1 MNSAKSEIQM
11 QKAAALF
18 GVASNHELVSAT
30 GDLSGMTFS
39 MYGSKSQPPFKKT
52 NNGADP
58 KALPLDNG
66 SHSHDPIAK
75 RTYGGVL
82 EKFSPNDRLQA
93 LEADK
98 NGRACVMED
107 THKANGGCN
116 LYGSLPG
123 KKDVLELLISDGSL
137 TRCRQSL
144 AVHSGSHLTG
154 DCASPP
160 CDRTPPSL
168 QLAASLNLDTR
179 SSDFQDILTS
189 TSGTTTNS
197 SCSLNGGEGL
207 HQHIKQE
214 SLCSYKSLPGLA
226 SAQEVASICGG
237 TEMSGGSAS
246 LIHPEIELA
255 NNSFANSLSS
265 YSFNN
270 ELGSSQGSLSVGSS
284 RHSARQLH
292 SGNLKRR
299 CISVAPAANSSEGID
314 ITAIFCSSQMS
325 LVAACVN
332 GLRTN
337 SPGISSHS
345 RATNSQLPGSR
356 KAPSPPPP
364 CSQTE
369 VDCSLPSPGPCV
381 LSFSSSS
388 PLGTQ
393 ETEQNN
399 CEQYLQMHCQQGNQH
414 SQQLEQTDS
423 LSFLMNNM
431 VHHGVLEGC
440 QKAGFL
446 KQEPLDEFSQNEE
459 FFHHHHRHRHLHHH
473 HRHHHGLPPPYHL
486 HQYINQSQGTL
497 FHFQSQAPISL
508 SRPGSQPAQPC
519 DREEGSVTEC
529 IVDRQVCRWIDCNA
543 AYEQQDELV
552 RHIEKMHIDQRK
564 GEDFTCFWA
573 GCIRRYKPFN
583 ARYKLLIHMRV
594 HSGEKPN
601 KCMFEGCNKAFS
613 RLENLKIHLRSHTG
627 EKPYICQHPGCQKAF
642 SNSSDRAKHQRT
654 HLDTKPYACQ
664 IPGCTKRYTDP
675 SSLRKHVKAHSA
687 KEQQVRKKLRS
698 CSHLEQDVLSEC
710 LAIQQLHSSSS
721 QQHLTFLNGK
731 CMRSS
736 GLGQEMFP
744 GLYPASS
751 ASHNGSVSSL
761 LPSPH
766 DLPSRHQPLEGDI
779 NNSHS
784 HLSPLSAVENTRE
797 GLATPLLSPGLSPL
811 KNVAAPNPSSSSTAT
826 QLEKQSSSSSQDAVL
841 SGQHLS
847 SQHKSYS
854 LYPDQNVHDGSSVGG
869 YQGSFQS
876 CFHYEES
883 YRMEEPVGDIHLS
896 GESQCFNPQRHNGY
910 MNSVHSGSSGF
921 GMVQDAQGGSGHE
934 FSPAPEENAFFQVGG
949 FDRCLNQISQ
959 VYTET

>member
-1 MNSAKSEIQM
+1 
-11 QKAAALF
+11 
-18 GVASNHELVSAT
+18 
-30 GDLSGMTFS
+30 
-39 MYGSKSQPPFKKT
+39 
-52 NNGADP
+52 
-58 KALPLDNG
+58 
-66 SHSHDPIAK
+66 
-75 RTYGGVL
+75 
-82 EKFSPNDRLQA
+82 
-93 LEADK
+93 
-98 NGRACVMED
+98 
-107 THKANGGCN
+107 
-116 LYGSLPG
+116 
-123 KKDVLELLISDGSL
+123 
-137 TRCRQSL
+137 
-144 AVHSGSHLTG
+144 
-154 DCASPP
+154 
-160 CDRTPPSL
+160 
-168 QLAASLNLDTR
+168 
-179 SSDFQDILTS
+179 
-189 TSGTTTNS
+189 
-197 SCSLNGGEGL
+197 
-207 HQHIKQE
+207 
-214 SLCSYKSLPGLA
+214 
-226 SAQEVASICGG
+226 
-237 TEMSGGSAS
+237 MSGGSAS

-337 SPGISSHS
+337 SP
-345 RATNSQLPGSR
+345 
-356 KAPSPPPP
+356 APSPPPP

-393 ETEQNN
+393 ET
-399 CEQYLQMHCQQGNQH
+399 
-414 SQQLEQTDS
+414 D

-529 IVDRQVCRWIDCNA
+529 IADRQVCRWIDCNA

-687 KEQQVRKKLRS
+687 KEQQVRKKVR
-698 CSHLEQDVLSEC
+698 
-710 LAIQQLHSSSS
+710 
-721 QQHLTFLNGK
+721 
-731 CMRSS
+731 
-736 GLGQEMFP
+736 
-744 GLYPASS
+744 
-751 ASHNGSVSSL
+751 
-761 LPSPH
+761 
-766 DLPSRHQPLEGDI
+766 
-779 NNSHS
+779 
-784 HLSPLSAVENTRE
+784 
-797 GLATPLLSPGLSPL
+797 
-811 KNVAAPNPSSSSTAT
+811 
-826 QLEKQSSSSSQDAVL
+826 
-841 SGQHLS
+841 HLS
-847 SQHKSYS
+847 SVTLPCAKSVFKEIPS
-854 LYPDQNVHDGSSVGG
+854 CIIHNIKGNVR
-869 YQGSFQS
+869 FITI
-876 CFHYEES
+876 
-883 YRMEEPVGDIHLS
+883 RLS
-896 GESQCFNPQRHNGY
+896 
-910 MNSVHSGSSGF
+910 
-921 GMVQDAQGGSGHE
+921 A
-934 FSPAPEENAFFQVGG
+934 PAAFFMQYLAV
-949 FDRCLNQISQ
+949 S
-959 VYTET
+959 

>member
-1 MNSAKSEIQM
+1 
-11 QKAAALF
+11 L
-18 GVASNHELVSAT
+18 H
-30 GDLSGMTFS
+30 
-39 MYGSKSQPPFKKT
+39 
-52 NNGADP
+52 
-58 KALPLDNG
+58 
-66 SHSHDPIAK
+66 
-75 RTYGGVL
+75 
-82 EKFSPNDRLQA
+82 
-93 LEADK
+93 
-98 NGRACVMED
+98 C
-107 THKANGGCN
+107 
-116 LYGSLPG
+116 
-123 KKDVLELLISDGSL
+123 
-137 TRCRQSL
+137 
-144 AVHSGSHLTG
+144 
-154 DCASPP
+154 
-160 CDRTPPSL
+160 
-168 QLAASLNLDTR
+168 R

-237 TEMSGGSAS
+237 TEMSG
-246 LIHPEIELA
+246 ELA

-399 CEQYLQMHCQQGNQH
+399 CEQYLQI
-414 SQQLEQTDS
+414 
-423 LSFLMNNM
+423 FLMNNM

-473 HRHHHGLPPPYHL
+473 HRHHH
-486 HQYINQSQGTL
+486 
-497 FHFQSQAPISL
+497 
-508 SRPGSQPAQPC
+508 AQPC

-529 IVDRQVCRWIDCNA
+529 IADRQVCRWIDCNA

-687 KEQQVRKKLRS
+687 KEQQVRKKVRHLS
-698 CSHLEQDVLSEC
+698 C
-710 LAIQQLHSSSS
+710 AA
-721 QQHLTFLNGK
+721 
-731 CMRSS
+731 
-736 GLGQEMFP
+736 FP
-744 GLYPASS
+744 VCHH
-751 ASHNGSVSSL
+751 ASHAIFHTVFKSCL
-761 LPSPH
+761 
-766 DLPSRHQPLEGDI
+766 
-779 NNSHS
+779 
-784 HLSPLSAVENTRE
+784 
-797 GLATPLLSPGLSPL
+797 
-811 KNVAAPNPSSSSTAT
+811 SSTG
-826 QLEKQSSSSSQDAVL
+826 LIV
-841 SGQHLS
+841 
-847 SQHKSYS
+847 
-854 LYPDQNVHDGSSVGG
+854 
-869 YQGSFQS
+869 
-876 CFHYEES
+876 
-883 YRMEEPVGDIHLS
+883 
-896 GESQCFNPQRHNGY
+896 
-910 MNSVHSGSSGF
+910 
-921 GMVQDAQGGSGHE
+921 
-934 FSPAPEENAFFQVGG
+934 
-949 FDRCLNQISQ
+949 
-959 VYTET
+959 